1 MAYEKLSEE
10 RKKLQE
16 QGLCPQ
22 FWSTGGYQLFK
33 EKYLYQA
40 ANPREQYMRIASTL
54 AAHTPNPTGVEA
66 YIF

>member
-22 FWSTGGYQLFK
+22 FWSIAGIH
-33 EKYLYQA
+33 LYSKT
-40 ANPREQYMRIASTL
+40 EDTVL
-54 AAHTPNPTGVEA
+54 ALVETKRRT
-66 YIF
+66 